1 MDNSSKKGAGWV
13 AKDASIPATSV
24 EVDLGDLFGES
35 DESTNDATVSSLAD
49 VFAPDKSDETGQK
62 AVNTSVVTPASVP
75 AVGLPVYGTS
85 FHCG

>member
-1 MDNSSKKGAGWV
+1 MDNSSKKGAGCV

-49 VFAPDKSDETGQK
+49 VLHPISRMRLGKK
-62 AVNTSVVTPASVP
+62 R
-75 AVGLPVYGTS
+75 
-85 FHCG
+85 